1 MTKERKRL
9 DRLKRLGGPFTDA
22 DEVKVYVAGPDIT
35 DKEKKVRM
43 KMELQFARDS
53 STKDRPPL

>member
-1 MTKERKRL
+1 MTKER
-9 DRLKRLGGPFTDA
+9 KRLGGPFTDA

-53 STKDRPPL
+53 TITLSRRTPSSGWW